1 MRSERAQS
9 HSLNKSAKESVKNN
23 NLSESSRRSML
34 IKETEIFDL
43 INLETTRKSYAFTNR
58 TDLFETHK
66 PSKEDSM
73 SINE

>member
-1 MRSERAQS
+1 MRSERAQN

-23 NLSESSRRSML
+23 NLSESSRRSL
-34 IKETEIFDL
+34 LLNETEIFDL
-43 INLETTRKSYAFTNR
+43 INLETTRKSYAVTNR
-58 TDLFETHK
+58 TDLFKTHN

>member
-1 MRSERAQS
+1 MRSERAQN

-34 IKETEIFDL
+34 INETEIFDF
-43 INLETTRKSYAFTNR
+43 INLETNRKSYAVTNR

-66 PSKEDSM
+66 PSK
-73 SINE
+73 